1 MFHVER
7 HVNPFFSIFSH
18 MKKVILILSILAL
31 NAFAFNCIR
40 TTFDIFV
47 LSEYEMYDEGY
58 EGLVPDSFY
67 VDKGEGSYFS
77 VKYYRST
84 NYLDST
90 MEYYIDPDTS
100 DYRLTIYNT
109 TAKIEK
115 NGSSKTITLYTGGIP
130 SQEIYAYL
138 EGDSLYYKNYIFEDG
153 AKTLDD
159 YQSVYIENDTL
170 HTADGNI
177 IINDPEN
184 ENKCSAQ
191 YYYSEVSSWGTWM
204 TYEYETKGD
213 TLIQT
218 RDRGKILKTFY
229 VPVKSQGTTSIKRKI
244 RPAIDYKNAKHF
256 DLLGRPVQGKYTV
269 EFLK

>member
-1 MFHVER
+1 
-7 HVNPFFSIFSH
+7 
-18 MKKVILILSILAL
+18 MKKLLLILSILAL

-40 TTFDIFV
+40 TTFDLIV

-67 VDKGEGSYFS
+67 VDQGEDSYFS
-77 VKYYRST
+77 VKYYRT
-84 NYLDST
+84 KNYLDSAR
-90 MEYYIDPDTS
+90 EYFSNLDTS

-153 AKTLDD
+153 AKTVDD
-159 YQSVYIENDTL
+159 YQSVYIKNDTL
-170 HTADGNI
+170 YTADGNI

-184 ENKCSAQ
+184 ENKCIAQ

-218 RDRGKILKTFY
+218 RDRGKILRTFY

-244 RPAIDYKNAKHF
+244 RPAVDYKNAKHF
-256 DLLGRPVQGKYTV
+256 DLLGRPAQGKYTV
-269 EFLK
+269 KFLK